1 MSLLRRYLTG
11 PDLDERDVFT
21 VYPSV
26 SKVLAEMHKSMPLLN
41 MPQYEENLVSHS
53 VAYVNMVGGISE
65 DFFVDIVGMTLG
77 AVRPFIVVAHHL
89 THHARK
95 GKGRMANTSD
105 SDKENEVPNSFSLYR
120 HTPVSCTKCVWYCG
134 HGES

>member
-1 MSLLRRYLTG
+1 MGQLASSHAGKDTSLSRRYLTG

-26 SKVLAEMHKSMPLLN
+26 SEALAEMHKSMPLLN
-41 MPQYEENLVSHS
+41 MPQYEENLISHG
-53 VAYVNMVGGISE
+53 VAYVNTVGGISE
-65 DFFVDIVGMTLG
+65 DFFVDIVGMPLG

-89 THHARK
+89 TRRARK
-95 GKGRMANTSD
+95 GKGRMANTSN

-120 HTPVSCTKCVWYCG
+120 HTPEVC
-134 HGES
+134 